1 MSELKSYKMVDKYYC
16 DDSFCVV
23 PSDVYLKSE
32 VDEELAKL
40 NRQVEFL
47 KTTHSSCNNCNKC
60 ADGMGRVFD
69 ESLDESLDELKKEK
83 AYLLE
88 HTTEVLNSQERVI
101 HRQKYKRCL
110 AMSKL
115 CRSEWAAAI
124 FIPEKCM
131 GEKYAGRYM
140 RWEKRWLKLAK
151 QFKEEK

>member
-1 MSELKSYKMVDKYYC
+1 MGNMNELKVYKMVDKDYC
-16 DDSFCVV
+16 DDSFCIV

-47 KTTHSSCNNCNKC
+47 QTTHSSCNNCNKC

-69 ESLDESLDELKKEK
+69 ESLDELKREK
-83 AYLLE
+83 AYLME
-88 HTTEVLNSQERVI
+88 HTTEVIKSQERVI

-110 AMSKL
+110 AIAKL

-124 FIPEKCM
+124 FIPEKCL
-131 GEKYAGRYM
+131 GDKHAKRYM
-140 RWEKRWLKLAK
+140 RWEKRWLNIAS
-151 QFKEEK
+151 QFKEAKE